1 MEPSKLDYYL
11 SVLRTALELH
21 DDDAIQRAYKKLSV
35 YFGIS
40 KKDADILLKGE

>member
-1 MEPSKLDYYL
+1 MEPTSIDYYL
-11 SVLRTALELH
+11 KILRTALELH
-21 DDDAIQRAYKKLSV
+21 DDNAIQRAYKNLSI